1 MSPLIAKRLLPG
13 QDVRL
18 ELERLVSTEHIVAGC
33 SVSIVGSLVRACF
46 RLADGKHDKM
56 FDGPFEIVSGTGTL
70 SPDGIHI
77 HLSVADE
84 KGSVIGGH
92 LRYGCIVNTTVEL
105 VVEVLE
111 DFQFHRVPDAVTG
124 YDELTIISF
133 EKNLPPADRPMFP
146 PLPNAEPGVYEHY
159 SGRRYELVG
168 VARHSETL
176 EPLVVYRA
184 LYDDHDLWVRPFV
197 MFFEEVEV
205 DNRHLPR
212 FRKIR

>member
-1 MSPLIAKRLLPG
+1 MLNGGFPKGRAI
-13 QDVRL
+13 
-18 ELERLVSTEHIVAGC
+18 LVSG
-33 SVSIVGSLVRACF
+33 AC
-46 RLADGKHDKM
+46 
-56 FDGPFEIVSGTGTL
+56 GTGKTIL
-70 SPDGIHI
+70 SMQYIYNGIMN
-77 HLSVADE
+77 
-84 KGSVIGGH
+84 
-92 LRYGCIVNTTVEL
+92 Y
-105 VVEVLE
+105 
-111 DFQFHRVPDAVTG
+111 
-124 YDELTIISF
+124 
-133 EKNLPPADRPMFP
+133 
-146 PLPNAEPGVYEHY
+146 AEPGVYEHY